1 MPSPTSTTAPPP
13 TSTPDLRVIDAHPES
28 IIATLEDLALNAS
41 YSKDYWVEISIPDSL
56 QSATHPDAY
65 AWMEENN
72 FVLGYKISNNAA
84 EAGIPMRITIQ
95 LELFR
100 DIVGAS
106 SMMLHWTECMSPSIF
121 EMDMMGEL
129 EFSDSGY
136 ICNFQT
142 ERTPG
147 TIGQNYWMPFRF
159 RNVLVH
165 MFVVNEGNPV
175 DLEWLNN
182 LAILQFQKLQSLP
195 LSGEIVGDW

>member
-1 MPSPTSTTAPPP
+1 MIRRIIICTLIAWIGLAGCAPSSAPTITPSAILSAIPSATPSTMPSPTSTTAPPP

-28 IIATLEDLALNAS
+28 LIATLEDIALNAS

-106 SMMLHWTECMSPSIF
+106 SMMLHWT
-121 EMDMMGEL
+121 
-129 EFSDSGY
+129 
-136 ICNFQT
+136 
-142 ERTPG
+142 
-147 TIGQNYWMPFRF
+147 
-159 RNVLVH
+159 
-165 MFVVNEGNPV
+165 
-175 DLEWLNN
+175 
-182 LAILQFQKLQSLP
+182 
-195 LSGEIVGDW
+195 